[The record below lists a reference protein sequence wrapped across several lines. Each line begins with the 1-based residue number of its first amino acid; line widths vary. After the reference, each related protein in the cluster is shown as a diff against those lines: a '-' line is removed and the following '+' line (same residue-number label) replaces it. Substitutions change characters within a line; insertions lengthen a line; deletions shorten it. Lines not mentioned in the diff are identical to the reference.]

1 MKEVKRGCDDAITGV
16 KQEKGGTEGWT
27 ERKKKKEKKRV
38 FFLAGVSLRTAVF
51 FFGEGSHTPAHPSIK
66 TL

>member
-27 ERKKKKEKKRV
+27 EKKKEEGKKTC
-38 FFLAGVSLRTAVF
+38 FFSRW
-51 FFGEGSHTPAHPSIK
+51 SI
-66 TL
+66 T